1 MPSINPQNVHFFS
14 ENLKYLLKIFGISQ
28 SELASCVSRK
38 QTTISN
44 WINGISYPDVGDLVK
59 IHHYFGISMDALILM
74 DIKNSKLAMDKY
86 VANFGN
92 MYKEAGKGKLI
103 AEQPAIENMVNE
115 PEPVFN
121 HSVLGHLKVMD
132 GKLDSLGMMTK
143 KLLEKGGK

>member
-1 MPSINPQNVHFFS
+1 MLIINSQDVHFFS

-44 WINGISYPDVGDLVK
+44 WINGVSYQDVSDLVK

-92 MYKEAGKGKLI
+92 LYKEAKQGKFI
-103 AEQPAIENMVNE
+103 ADQPVIENMVNE
-115 PEPVFN
+115 PDVVFN
-121 HSVLGHLKVMD
+121 RSVLGHLKLMD
-132 GKLDSLGMMTK
+132 GKLDSLGAMTK